1 MMGWKVKNK
10 RPEDETTAEEYFEK
24 FGEAYASSNAIKNI
38 QRKITLRAIE
48 LAGWPKG
55 AKILD
60 LGCGSGF
67 SMEVLVEKGY
77 KTVGID
83 ISEKMVELAKK
94 AGYEALKADAKEL
107 PFEDESFE
115 GILSISML
123 QWLRP
128 KDVERVAKE
137 CIRVL
142 KPGGKAVIQFYPKS
156 EEEMVKVGKAFVK
169 AGFVGEF
176 AIDNPKNPRKRKI
189 FLVLEK
195 PQP

>member
-24 FGEAYASSNAIKNI
+24 FGEAYASSNAIRNI

-48 LAGWPKG
+48 LARWSKG

-94 AGYEALKADAKEL
+94 AGFEAIKADAKEL

-123 QWLRP
+123 QWLKP